1 MEVPKRAYQALILV
15 GGLGTRL
22 RPHTEQ
28 VPKPMVEIEGRPFLE
43 FKIESLRKHGIK
55 DFILLVGHLGEKVEE
70 YFGDGKRFGINI
82 QYSYEK
88 KQLLGT
94 AGAVKNAEHLI
105 KGDFILT
112 NGDTF
117 LDIDFEKLINLHETQ
132 KSQFTL
138 VVASA
143 THPKTQELVEVN
155 DNKITKIYK
164 RDTSNH
170 ENHLL
175 TTKNPFVNAGCY
187 IMSKEIL
194 SIIPSNQKVSLEQEI
209 FPQITH
215 KMHGFKHSGYM
226 LDVADENDW
235 DEFIKDVRQGLIAP
249 NISGYKKIIRSRA
262 PVRITFGGGGT
273 DIAPYDKSYGGLS
286 VNATINKYVYSS
298 LKIRDDRK
306 INIKSDIINLHGGFE
321 SYSESFDRIDSIQL
335 EEENKLNIIKA
346 TILEME
352 PEGGFD
358 LYVRSEVPPHSGLG
372 ASASLC
378 VSIIGVLNHLRK
390 KNRLTKY
397 QIAETAFR
405 IEQNRLNN
413 IGGRQDQYAAAFG
426 GINLF
431 EFLGEENIRVNPIE
445 ISKDYLLE
453 IEKNILLVSSGMK
466 GKSSGQMHKKEKEK
480 KLYENSE
487 KIKKLHNIKETGLEA
502 AFNLRRGNLKKFG
515 KLIKDSWENKKKF
528 NPDISSTYIDALI
541 EESLNSGAIGTRL
554 MGAGSGGHLLIYCK
568 PDHEHKVREVLSAR
582 GAKSVDFSFDF
593 KGLKVWEVEE

>member
-1 MEVPKRAYQALILV
+1 MAGEKKEYQALILV

-22 RPHTEQ
+22 RPYTEQ

-55 DFILLVGHLGEKVEE
+55 DFILLIGHLGEKVEE
-70 YFGDGKRFGINI
+70 HFGDGKRFGINI

-88 KQLLGT
+88 EKLLGT

-117 LDIDFEKLINLHETQ
+117 LDIDFEKLIEVHE
-132 KSQFTL
+132 SNNSPFTL
-138 VVASA
+138 TVAPA
-143 THPKTQELVEVN
+143 THPKTQELVEVSN
-155 DNKITKIYK
+155 NKITSIHK
-164 RDTSNH
+164 RDTPEH

-175 TTKNPFVNAGCY
+175 TTQNPYVNAGCY

-194 SIIPSNQKVSLEQEI
+194 SIIPPNQKISLEQEI
-209 FPQITH
+209 FPQITS
-215 KMHGFKHSGYM
+215 KMHGFSHPGYM

-249 NISGYKKIIRSRA
+249 SISGYKKIIRSRA

-273 DIAPYDKSYGGLS
+273 DLSPYDQDYGGIS

-306 INIKSDIINLHGGFE
+306 ITIRSDIINLHGGFE
-321 SYSESFDRIDSIQL
+321 SYSENFERIDSIKL
-335 EEENKLNIIKA
+335 EEENKLDIIKA
-346 TILEME
+346 AILEME
-352 PEGGFD
+352 PQGGFD

-390 KNRLTKY
+390 KNHLTKH

-405 IEQNRLNN
+405 IEQNLLNN

-431 EFLGEENIRVNPIE
+431 EFLGEDNIRVNPME
-445 ISKDYLLE
+445 MPEDYLLE

-466 GKSSGQMHKKEKEK
+466 GKSSGQMHKEEKENN
-480 KLYENSE
+480 LYEDSE
-487 KIKKLHNIKETGLEA
+487 KIKRLHSIKDTGLDVS
-502 AFNLRRGNLKKFG
+502 FNLRRGNLKKFG
-515 KLIKDSWENKKKF
+515 KLIKESWENKKRF
-528 NPDISSTYIDALI
+528 NPEISSTYIDALI
-541 EESLNSGAIGTRL
+541 EESLSGGAIGARL
-554 MGAGSGGHLLIYCK
+554 MGAGGGGHILIYCK
-568 PDHEHKVREVLSAR
+568 PDNEHKVREILAAR
-582 GAKSVDFSFDF
+582 GAKAVDFSFDF
-593 KGLKVWEVEE
+593 QGLKVWEVEE

>member
-15 GGLGTRL
+15 GGLGERL

-70 YFGDGKRFGINI
+70 HFGDGKRFGINI
-82 QYSYEK
+82 QYSYERE
-88 KQLLGT
+88 QLLGT
-94 AGAVKNAEHLI
+94 AGAVKNAEDLI
-105 KGDFILT
+105 TGDFIVT

-117 LDIDFEKLINLHETQ
+117 LDIDFEKLIEVHE
-132 KSQFTL
+132 SNNSPFTL
-138 VVASA
+138 TVAPA
-143 THPKTQELVEVN
+143 THPKTQELVEVSN
-155 DNKITKIYK
+155 NKITAIHK
-164 RDTSNH
+164 RDTSEH
-170 ENHLL
+170 ENHLI
-175 TTKNPFVNAGCY
+175 TTQNPYVNAGCY
-187 IMSKEIL
+187 IMSKDIL
-194 SIIPSNQKVSLEQEI
+194 SIIPKNQKISLEQEI

-215 KMHGFKHSGYM
+215 KMHGFEHPGYM

-235 DEFIKDVRQGLIAP
+235 DEFIKDVREGLIAP
-249 NISGYKKIIRSRA
+249 SISGYKKIIRSRA

-273 DIAPYDKSYGGLS
+273 DMAPYDQDHGGLS

-306 INIKSDIINLHGGFE
+306 ITIRSDIVNSHEGFE
-321 SYSESFDRIDSIQL
+321 SYTENFNRIDSIQL
-335 EEENKLNIIKA
+335 NEDSKLNIIKA
-346 TILEME
+346 AILEMD
-352 PEGGFD
+352 PQYGFD

-378 VSIIGVLNHLRK
+378 VSVIGVLNHLRK
-390 KNRLTKY
+390 KNRLTKH

-405 IEQNRLNN
+405 IEQNRLGN

-426 GINLF
+426 GINLI
-431 EFLGEENIRVNPIE
+431 EFFGNDNIRVNPIE

-466 GKSSGQMHKKEKEK
+466 GKSSGQMHKEEKEK
-480 KLYENSE
+480 KLYEDSE
-487 KIKKLHNIKETGLEA
+487 KIKRLHNIKETGSEV

-515 KLIKDSWENKKKF
+515 KLIKESWDNKKKF
-528 NPDISSTYIDALI
+528 NPDISSTYVDALI
-541 EESLNSGAIGTRL
+541 EESLNSGAVGARL
-554 MGAGSGGHLLIYCK
+554 MGAGDGGHLLIYCK
-568 PDHEHKVREVLSAR
+568 PDNEHKVREVLSAR
-582 GAKSVDFSFDF
+582 GAKAVDFSFDF
-593 KGLKVWEVEE
+593 SGLRVWEVEE